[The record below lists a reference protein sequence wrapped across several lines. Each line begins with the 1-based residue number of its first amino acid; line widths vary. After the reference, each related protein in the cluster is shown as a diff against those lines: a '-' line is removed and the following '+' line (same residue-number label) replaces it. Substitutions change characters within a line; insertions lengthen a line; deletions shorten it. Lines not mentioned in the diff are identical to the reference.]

1 MITIS
6 NNPLVSII
14 MNCFNSDR
22 YLKEAIDSVIAQT
35 YSNWELVFWDNGSC
49 DTSADI
55 VRGYSDSRIR
65 YFYNA
70 DTEPLGKARNRA
82 LEKASGELIAFL
94 DCDDIWL
101 PGKLES
107 QVMDIGSDTNVDFLY
122 GNFYS
127 LQDDLKKLAYSKDET
142 LPNGNATADLLVRYR
157 INLQTVIFKAS
168 ILDKLP
174 NWFDTS
180 LELCEEMDLFL
191 RMSLVSEFAYSME
204 PQVIYRVHGNQFT
217 VTKFDKFYQ
226 ERERILHNLCNMD
239 PAFEKKFGKEIRS
252 YVLTMNMDEAT
263 DLFLKNRKKDA
274 REKLYSIRLQSLKTF
289 VSWFMTYLPIRV
301 YLRIN
306 RALGRGFLYERFR
319 YLHSRNAPNHNE

>member
-1 MITIS
+1 MIVIS

-35 YSNWELVFWDNGSC
+35 YSNWELVFWDNGSS

-55 VRGYSDSRIR
+55 VSGYSDSRIR

-94 DCDDIWL
+94 DCDDLWL
-101 PGKLES
+101 PGKLDS
-107 QVMDIGSDTNVDFLY
+107 HVMKLSNDAGADFLY
-122 GNFYS
+122 GNFYF
-127 LQDDLKKLAYSKDET
+127 LQGDLKRLAYSKDET
-142 LPNGNATADLLVRYR
+142 LPIGNATADLLVRYR

-168 ILDKLP
+168 ILDKLST
-174 NWFDTS
+174 WFDTS

-226 ERERILHNLCNMD
+226 EREHILDNLCQKD
-239 PAFEKKFGKEIRS
+239 SAFEKNFDKEIQHYR
-252 YVLTMNMDEAT
+252 LTMNLDESA
-263 DLFLKNRKKDA
+263 DLFLKYRKKEA
-274 REKLYSIRLQSLKTF
+274 RRKLDPFRLQSLKAF
-289 VSWFMTYLPIRV
+289 VHWLMTYLPMGA

-306 RALGRGFLYERFR
+306 RALGRGFLYERFK
-319 YLHSRNAPNHNE
+319 YLQNRNAAEHNE

>member
-1 MITIS
+1 
-6 NNPLVSII
+6 

-22 YLKEAIDSVIAQT
+22 YLDEAIDSVIAQT
-35 YSNWELVFWDNGSC
+35 YSNWELVFWDNGSS

-55 VRGYSDSRIR
+55 VRSYTDPRIR

-82 LEKASGELIAFL
+82 LEKASGEMVAFL
-94 DCDDIWL
+94 DCDDLWL

-107 QVMDIGSDTNVDFLY
+107 QMNELGKDTGIGFLY

-127 LQDDLKKLAYSKDET
+127 LQGNLKRLAYSKDEA
-142 LPNGNATADLLVRYR
+142 LPSGNITADLLVRYR
-157 INLQTVIFKAS
+157 INLQTVIFKAG

-174 NWFDTS
+174 YWFDTS

-191 RMSLVSEFAYSME
+191 RMSLVSKFAYTRE

-226 ERERILHNLCNMD
+226 ERERILNNLCQMD
-239 PAFEKKFGKEIRS
+239 SEFQKIFAKEIQS
-252 YVLTMNMDEAT
+252 YRLTMNLDEAT
-263 DLFLKNRKKDA
+263 DLFLKYRKKDA
-274 REKLYSIRLQSLKTF
+274 RNKLYPFRLHSLKTF
-289 VSWFMTYLPIRV
+289 VSWLMTYLPMGA

-306 RALGRGFLYERFR
+306 MALGRGFLYERFR
-319 YLHSRNAPNHNE
+319 YLQNRNATEHKE